1 MSAVIDTDVFSFIF
15 KGDTR
20 KSLYEPYT
28 KDRFLFLSF
37 MSLAELWNWTLT
49 RNWGINRRDELV
61 RSLRQ
66 YSIQNSNYDICIL
79 WSELK
84 YEANLSG
91 KPLGESDAWVAA
103 TAIFLDVPLM
113 SHNANH
119 FKHIKRLDLIT
130 CNKEDE

>member
-49 RNWGINRRDELV
+49 RNWGIKQRTRLES
-61 RSLRQ
+61 SLRH
-66 YSIQNSNYDICIL
+66 YSVQNSNRDICVL
-79 WSELK
+79 WAELQH
-84 YEANLSG
+84 EANLAG
-91 KPLGESDAWVAA
+91 TPLGESDAWIAA
-103 TAIFLDVPLM
+103 TAIFLDVPLI

-119 FKHIKRLDLIT
+119 FKNIKRLDLIT
-130 CNKEDE
+130 ETE